1 MGHLGAREHMDW
13 TQWLYHDHTP
23 YYTSTLT
30 GNLGGRV
37 TVRLRAPLEPVFAVA
52 QLVILEH
59 GDLRRIPMREIRAD
73 KDFRFYQAE
82 LPLLTPTMRY
92 VMFVRSDTD
101 SAMLSTRGASRTV
114 PPFRDWFQFVCD
126 RRNASWLE
134 DRVFYQIFPDRFK
147 DSDSGFG
154 VQSGEYQYD
163 RMRFKPDGS
172 FEIVPHSV
180 VRRGWGE
187 LPTRETNILEHFGG
201 DLGGVEQELDY
212 LESLGVNALYL
223 NPIFKSPSNHRYD
236 TEDFLEVD
244 PHLGGD
250 AALKSLLDAAHA
262 RGMRVILDN
271 VVDHTGDRHPLF
283 RAARDGGPEREFY
296 SFDPRFGRLGYAAFF
311 GVASLPKVEYA
322 NLRAREHFITGPDS
336 PVRRWIR
343 FGADGWRIDVAHM
356 IGANGSD
363 VGNLEIHRLMREAVR
378 LENPDAYVFGER
390 FLDAEAA
397 LQGPDIT
404 RTLSGPT
411 GGGEDGVM
419 NYQGFGLPVTDWLG
433 ERNVWDM
440 PVRVPTNEV
449 AERLFESWRVLP
461 EPSRRAQYN
470 LFGSHDIPRAL
481 FRFSEDLG
489 KLQTAFALLF
499 AFPGVPSVYYGDEI
513 GMTGAGDPFNRAPM
527 IWDQSRWNTDVLGAV
542 RKLAQARRSSAAL
555 KAGSLVWLH
564 ADGDEIAFARPFT
577 DESGRLEVAII
588 AVSRQHEAGT
598 LRLEIARTGAA
609 RGVWQDVVTGQRFT
623 ATAGVL
629 EVDVSGP
636 RVLLPVG

>member
-1 MGHLGAREHMDW
+1 MNW
-13 TQWLYHDHTP
+13 TEWLYHDHTP
-23 YYTSTLT
+23 YYTSTLA
-30 GNLGGRV
+30 GSLGGRV
-37 TVRLRAPLEPVFAVA
+37 TVRLRAPLEPAVSAA

-59 GDLRRIPMREIRAD
+59 GDLKRIPMREVRTD
-73 KDFRFYQAE
+73 EHFRFYQAE

-92 VMFVRSDTD
+92 VLFARTESD
-101 SAMLSTRGASRTV
+101 SAVLGTRGASRTV

-147 DSDSGFG
+147 DSDAGHG
-154 VQSGEYQYD
+154 VKDGEYQYD

-172 FEIVPHSV
+172 FEVVPHAV

-201 DLGGVEQELDY
+201 DLGGIEMKLDY
-212 LESLGVNALYL
+212 LEGLGVNALYL

-250 AALKSLLDAAHA
+250 AALKGLLDAAHA
-262 RGMRVILDN
+262 RDMRVILDN

-283 RAARDGGPEREFY
+283 LAARDGGPEREFY
-296 SFDPRFGRLGYAAFF
+296 SFNERFGRLGYAAFF
-311 GVASLPKVEYA
+311 GVPSLPKVEYA
-322 NLRAREHFITGPDS
+322 SLRAQEHFITGPDS
-336 PVRRWIR
+336 PVRKWIR

-363 VGNLEIHRLMREAVR
+363 VGNLEIHHLMREAVR

-397 LQGPDIT
+397 LQGPDVT
-404 RTLSGPT
+404 RSLNGATV
-411 GGGEDGVM
+411 GGEDGVM
-419 NYQGFGLPVTDWLG
+419 NYQGFGLPVTDWLAG
-433 ERNVWDM
+433 RNVWDI
-440 PVRVPTNEV
+440 PVQVPTTEV
-449 AERLFESWRVLP
+449 AARLFESWRVLP
-461 EPSRRAQYN
+461 EQSRRAQYN

-481 FRFSEDLG
+481 HRFSEDAG

-513 GMTGAGDPFNRAPM
+513 GMTGGGDPFNRAPM
-527 IWDQSRWNTDVLGAV
+527 IWDESRWNQDVYQAV
-542 RKLAQARRSSAAL
+542 QKLAQARRTSNAL
-555 KAGSLVWLH
+555 KSGSLVWLH

-577 DESGRLEVAII
+577 DESGSLEVAIV
-588 AVSRQHEAGT
+588 AVSREHT
-598 LRLEIARTGAA
+598 PKTVRLEISRTGAL
-609 RGVWQDVVTGQRFT
+609 GGTWQDVVSGERFT
-623 ATAGVL
+623 ARNGVL
-629 EVDVSGP
+629 EVSISSP
-636 RVLLPVG
+636 RVLLPV